1 MPANK
6 LADGVAPTQ
15 SAPTSKRFE
24 LPALDFKFGSLTD
37 GTDIPPPPPSP
48 KQEVPPP
55 QLELGPQSPSQP
67 QVLPQAQQQPKTTD
81 QREAKVEEQQPKL
94 AERANGATNGT
105 TPKKPDITVTT
116 KAGLKRTA
124 DEGPASPA
132 LSSRGS
138 LRRLISKTLLNH
150 AYDEQGSTTGR
161 GTSRPPSRSAS
172 FLAEEKKAKRS
183 SGWFWRLRS
192 HDNTHDT
199 KPTAL
204 QFEGDTKQPAGPPP
218 PMIPELSALKT
229 KVDTHLGDDLFKG
242 IGRDA

>member
-1 MPANK
+1 MPAK
-6 LADGVAPTQ
+6 KVADGVASTPST
-15 SAPTSKRFE
+15 PTSKRFE

-48 KQEVPPP
+48 KEEVPPP
-55 QLELGPQSPSQP
+55 QPKPQPRSQP
-67 QVLPQAQQQPKTTD
+67 QQQPETSAPKED
-81 QREAKVEEQQPKL
+81 KVEEQQPK

-116 KAGLKRTA
+116 KVGLKRTA
-124 DEGPASPA
+124 DEVPVSPA

-150 AYDEQGSTTGR
+150 AYDEEGSPTGH
-161 GTSRPPSRSAS
+161 GASRPPSRSAS
-172 FLAEEKKAKRS
+172 LLAEEKRAKRS

-192 HDNTHDT
+192 HDNTQDT

-204 QFEGDTKQPAGPPP
+204 QFENVTKQPTGPPP

-229 KVDTHLGDDLFKG
+229 KVDTRLGDDLFKG
-242 IGRDA
+242 IGRDS